1 MLMSKGAR
9 MSDTATRIRNLREQA
24 GLNQQQLA
32 DRLVIPRPAVS
43 AIEAGARKV
52 SADELVVLARLFSVT
67 VDYIVG
73 LEEGIKV
80 TLPAPETVKTK
91 QTKRPKRELR
101 INVPRKH
108 LDKFREVLIYMLG
121 AVGARP
127 NIGETVLYKLLY
139 FIDFDYYE
147 KYEEQIIGA
156 TYIKNHYGPTP
167 VEFHEIV
174 DRMMADGE
182 ITRIEVPHYDYQQKK
197 YIPLRHP
204 DLTKLDA
211 REIQMIDDVL
221 ARLADMG
228 ARQIS
233 EYSHNDI
240 PWLTT
245 EDGERIEYETVFYRT
260 PQYSVRGY
268 EDDEGKADA
277 VS

>member
-1 MLMSKGAR
+1 MSN
-9 MSDTATRIRNLREQA
+9 TATRIRNLREKA

-32 DRLVIPRPAVS
+32 DRLEIPRPAVS
-43 AIEAGARKV
+43 AIESGGRKV

-73 LEEGIKV
+73 LEEGVKV
-80 TLPAPETVKTK
+80 TLPAPGTAKTK
-91 QTKRPKRELR
+91 QTKRPRRELR
-101 INVPRKH
+101 VNVPRKH

-147 KYEEQIIGA
+147 KYEEQLIGA

-167 VEFHEIV
+167 VEFNEIV
-174 DRMMADGE
+174 DRMMAEGE
-182 ITRIEVPHYDYQQKK
+182 IIRIEVPYYDYLQKK

-204 DLTKLDA
+204 DLTRLDA